1 MNVFYTNSNPIICAH
16 DHCTVHNRKMII
28 EYAQILS
35 AAHHVLDED
44 KVISGVYKL
53 THKNHPSAIWIRESS
68 DHYNYVLNVAL
79 ELCSIYQQAAGKT
92 HKTYYTLL
100 ELKQLPLNI
109 ANNGFKCPPVAA
121 PDKYKMLVVL
131 GKSTE
136 HAYQEYL
143 KSKFEEWQQRDNPIK
158 VQWYSGQPHWI
169 SN

>member
-35 AAHHVLDED
+35 AAHHVLDDD
-44 KVISGVYKL
+44 KAISGIYKL
-53 THKNHPSAIWIRESS
+53 THKNHPSAIWIREST

-79 ELCSIYQQAAGKT
+79 ELCSIYQQATGKT

-100 ELKQLPLNI
+100 ELKQLPINI

-136 HAYQEYL
+136 YAYQEYL
-143 KSKFEEWQQRDNPIK
+143 KSKFEEWQQRDKPIK
-158 VQWYSGQPHWI
+158 LQWYNGQPHWI